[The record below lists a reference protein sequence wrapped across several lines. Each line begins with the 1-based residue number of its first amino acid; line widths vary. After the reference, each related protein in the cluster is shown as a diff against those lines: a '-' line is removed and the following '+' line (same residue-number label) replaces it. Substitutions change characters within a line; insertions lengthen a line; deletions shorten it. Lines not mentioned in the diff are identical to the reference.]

1 MKTELNKVAAFIA
14 TAIWADGVYD
24 DAEKE
29 TVGEIADA
37 LGFKEDEFSAAIDK
51 CIEEVKPMD
60 EDAVN
65 QYLIEAAVDID
76 EDDVNVIFEAALEMV
91 LVDGILSPDEVT
103 NLLTMADALGI
114 ETEQAVLMLAD
125 MVKEE
130 PELKIELK

>member
-14 TAIWADGVYD
+14 TAIWADGEYD
-24 DAEKE
+24 EAEKV
-29 TVGEIADA
+29 TVAEIADA
-37 LGFKEDEFSAAIDK
+37 LDFNEEEFSAAVDK

-60 EDAVN
+60 DEAVN
-65 QYLIEAAVDID
+65 QYLINAAVDID
-76 EDDVNVIFEAALEMV
+76 EEDANIIFEAALEIV
-91 LVDGILSPDEVT
+91 LVDGVLSPDEVT
-103 NLLTMADALGI
+103 NLLSMADALGI